1 MRGRVGS
8 AFAANLQVKAPLHKA
23 PPVAVFSW
31 TGCYVG
37 GSLGAVG
44 NDQSNLSM
52 AGQFL
57 APNNIFSNPANMSSS
72 LIPIGRTI
80 SA

>member
-1 MRGRVGS
+1 MKKLLVVGAVVVLVGGGGS
-8 AFAANLQVKAPLHKA
+8 AFAANLQVKAPLYKI
-23 PPVAVFSW
+23 PPVAMFSW

-52 AGQFL
+52 AGQFRGL
-57 APNNIFSNPANMSSS
+57 GS
-72 LIPIGRTI
+72 
-80 SA
+80 